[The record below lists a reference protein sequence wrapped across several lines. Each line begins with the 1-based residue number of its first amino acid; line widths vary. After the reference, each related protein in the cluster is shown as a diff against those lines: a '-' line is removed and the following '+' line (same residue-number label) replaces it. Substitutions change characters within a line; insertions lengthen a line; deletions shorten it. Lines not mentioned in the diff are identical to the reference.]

1 MRGKKLFPS
10 PQICYTIKSNTGN
23 IMEKGADMNGLYAN
37 IKREKQ
43 KSKDKVLWSLLA
55 LVLCLTAI
63 AIASV
68 VWFLGYH
75 GRFTDFVGNLSAST
89 TYAYKNDCLIA
100 KVNGRTFKLSE
111 DNMYGIYAYLSLNK
125 SGRESKKIPEGEPV
139 ELDYGNNTTLR
150 LWDIPIEGG
159 RHYLFIQYTDING
172 GIYSYISYKTTLDT
186 VVVRYLTYGNEELTT
201 DS

>member
-1 MRGKKLFPS
+1 
-10 PQICYTIKSNTGN
+10 
-23 IMEKGADMNGLYAN
+23 MNGLYAN
-37 IKREKQ
+37 IKKNDQ
-43 KSKDKVLWSLLA
+43 KHKDTLFWSIVA

-63 AIASV
+63 VIASV

-100 KVNGRTFKLSE
+100 KAGGKTYKVSE
-111 DNMYGIYAYLSLNK
+111 ENMYGIYAYLSLNK

-139 ELDYGNNTTLR
+139 ELDYGNNTMLR
-150 LWDIPIEGG
+150 LWDIPLEGG
-159 RHYLFIQYTDING
+159 RHNLFIQYTDIQGN
-172 GIYSYISYKTTLDT
+172 IYSYISYKTTLDT
-186 VVVRYLTYGNEELTT
+186 VVVRYLTYGNEEIKT